1 MTDSA
6 PGGYQR
12 RSISALVHAAKTAST
27 GEPNLRS
34 IRIALGSGC
43 GADWDT
49 PVAEID
55 VAWAAGCES

>member
-1 MTDSA
+1 ML
-6 PGGYQR
+6 R
-12 RSISALVHAAKTAST
+12 RWY
-27 GEPNLRS
+27 PP
-34 IRIALGSGC
+34 